1 MSTLAVAKKDF
12 RDAIRSRGF
21 WALTVLFFLLVVGVA
36 VAYAQFDALSGGAAS
51 PEGLIFFVTSFV
63 GTYVALAALLA
74 CFKSIVGER
83 KSGTIKVLLSLPHS
97 RRDVVLGK
105 LLGRSAVLAIPVV
118 GTFVVGIAAGGALMG
133 EFAPTA
139 TVALAGLALL
149 FAVTYASVYVGIS
162 AMSGSDTRV
171 TLLAVG
177 FFVVFEF
184 LWGVVSLAL
193 LFVANGFSIPSGD
206 IPAWYFVVNQIPP
219 SSAFVTS
226 LEAVIPGA
234 GQAAIDNAGSGGG
247 LAASAGQFDAF
258 FATPWLGVVVLALW
272 AVVPIALGYRRFA
285 TADL

>member
-12 RDAIRSRGF
+12 RDAVRSRGL
-21 WALTVLFFLLVVGVA
+21 WALTALFFVLVVGVA
-36 VAYAQFDALSGGAAS
+36 VAYAQLDSLSGGNPTAQ
-51 PEGLIFFVTSFV
+51 GLIFFVASSV

-83 KSGTIKVLLSLPHS
+83 DSGTIKVLLSLPHS

-118 GTFVVGIAAGGALMG
+118 ATFVVGVAIGGALLG
-133 EFAPTA
+133 DFAPVA
-139 TVALAGLALL
+139 TVVLAGMAVF
-149 FAVTYASVYVGIS
+149 FAVAYASIYVGIS
-162 AMSGSDTRV
+162 ATSESDTRV

-184 LWGVVSLAL
+184 LWGIVTLVLLVVT
-193 LFVANGFSIPSGD
+193 NGFEMPTGDLPS
-206 IPAWYFVVNQIPP
+206 WYFLVNQIPP

-234 GQAAIDNAGSGGG
+234 GARAIQGSG
-247 LAASAGQFDAF
+247 APTASAGQFDAF
-258 FATPWLGVVVLALW
+258 FATPWLGVVVLVLW
-272 AVVPIALGYRRFA
+272 AVVPILLGYRRFA
-285 TADL
+285 RADL